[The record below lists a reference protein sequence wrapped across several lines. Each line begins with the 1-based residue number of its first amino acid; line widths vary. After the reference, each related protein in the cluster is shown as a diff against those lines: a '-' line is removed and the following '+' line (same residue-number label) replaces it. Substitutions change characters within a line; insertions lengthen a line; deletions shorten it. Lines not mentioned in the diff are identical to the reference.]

1 MNLPAPGD
9 AHWRVQ
15 HDAIADAFRD
25 HCVHDLG
32 IAVRREVD
40 DLFQQAVPLGNT
52 VPRDELKDL
61 VPDAELSLPAFNV
74 VTGSYDPRSLKSTLL
89 EFKTMRYGVKYT
101 SVPRATAVDRFE
113 RSLLGDIQRGLA
125 ARDAAWHNTEPG
137 QKGPL
142 RDILDM
148 SEYTGMVFGTVGEV
162 SKGVHRTTFL
172 GAALV
177 KVTAEYSAHRT
188 VRLNHPHDGHDGSTT
203 RLPYYQLNTRHII
216 IKDDFDNHRDN
227 IKQLMASTAKPISL
241 LIADNNYKLNWG
253 PWDVA
258 WTSEF
263 KNTLNLVDHC
273 NDGLQNCKFISF
285 LTDQALPHA
294 MAAIS
299 ERDMQFKLFYY

>member
-1 MNLPAPGD
+1 MRHSHVAG
-9 AHWRVQ
+9 VGMGVV
-15 HDAIADAFRD
+15 AIVGSGAKMRTIDGVGR
-25 HCVHDLG
+25 L
-32 IAVRREVD
+32 
-40 DLFQQAVPLGNT
+40 LS
-52 VPRDELKDL
+52 ELMAL
-61 VPDAELSLPAFNV
+61 CE
-74 VTGSYDPRSLKSTLL
+74 
-89 EFKTMRYGVKYT
+89 
-101 SVPRATAVDRFE
+101 
-113 RSLLGDIQRGLA
+113 
-125 ARDAAWHNTEPG
+125 
-137 QKGPL
+137 
-142 RDILDM
+142 
-148 SEYTGMVFGTVGEV
+148 
-162 SKGVHRTTFL
+162 TFL